1 MTGGY
6 IIDRFMSGMNI
17 VYGLGWKASKRI
29 KIPPVELGKWREA
42 GAWYRIKDIFI
53 GANNSWSFIIAFNF
67 YCMVINISGKQLDIF
82 YLPLLLNTFN
92 VQIWNITKCKLLF
105 MHIPR
110 SAFIKVW
117 NCLSNVLC
125 ISIFNWSDLCVW
137 NKIEPSCCDLGNAS
151 FFWVCYFP
159 FSHLVFARLINYQW
173 LI

>member
-67 YCMVINISGKQLDIF
+67 YCTVINISGKQLDIF
-82 YLPLLLNTFN
+82 TCLFSSTHLMFKYETLLNANCCSCTFQGLLLSRFET
-92 VQIWNITKCKLLF
+92 V
-105 MHIPR
+105 
-110 SAFIKVW
+110 
-117 NCLSNVLC
+117 CLMYY
-125 ISIFNWSDLCVW
+125 
-137 NKIEPSCCDLGNAS
+137 A
-151 FFWVCYFP
+151 FP
-159 FSHLVFARLINYQW
+159 FSIDLICVCEIRLSLHAVTLATLAFFEFVIFPS